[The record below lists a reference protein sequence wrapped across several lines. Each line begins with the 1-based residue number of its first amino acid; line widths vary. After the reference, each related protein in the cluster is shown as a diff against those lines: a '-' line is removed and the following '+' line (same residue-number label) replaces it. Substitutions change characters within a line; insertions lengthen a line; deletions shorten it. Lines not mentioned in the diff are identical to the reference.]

1 MLSIGI
7 VGLPNVG
14 KSSLFK
20 ALTRNEVEIANYPF
34 ATIDPHDGIVEVPD
48 ERLSRLAAIEHSK
61 KIVPTII
68 TFVDIAGLVKDAHKG
83 AGLGNQFLAHIRE
96 VDAIL
101 QVVRAFENPG
111 IIRNEGPLSPK
122 DDIEII
128 NLELELAGITKPT
141 LYALNTDKGEDAGEL
156 VAKYNLYTLGITP
169 DQVIPLN
176 IKQELEMADFTKEQ
190 QKELGMES
198 NLDALIV
205 KSYKLLD
212 LITFFSTGEDET
224 RAWTIKRGA
233 SAPEAGKKIHTDF
246 QNKFIRAFVI
256 PWEKLIAAGGWKEA
270 RTKGWVLTKGR
281 DYIVQEGD
289 VIEFKI

>member
-1 MLSIGI
+1 MLTIGI

-20 ALTRNEVEIANYPF
+20 ALTKNEVEIANYPF
-34 ATIDPHDGIVEVPD
+34 ATIDPHEGIVEVPD
-48 ERLSRLAAIEHSK
+48 ERLGKLAQIEHSK
-61 KIVPTII
+61 KIIPTIV

-96 VDAIL
+96 VDTIV
-101 QVVRAFENPG
+101 QVVRAFDNPE
-111 IIRNEGPLSPK
+111 IIRNEGPISPK

-128 NLELELAGITKPT
+128 NIELELADIKKPT
-141 LYALNTDKGEDAGEL
+141 LYILNTDKGEDAKEL
-156 VAKYNLYTLGITP
+156 VAEHNLYTLGIIP

-176 IKQELEMADFTKEQ
+176 VKQEVEMADFTKEQ

-198 NLDALIV
+198 NLDTLIV
-205 KSYKLLD
+205 KAYKLLD

-224 RAWTIKRGA
+224 RAWTVKRGA

-246 QNKFIRAFVI
+246 QDKFIRAQVI
-256 PWEKLIAAGGWKEA
+256 PWQKLIEANGWNEA
-270 RTKGWVLTKGR
+270 KTKGWVLTKGR